1 MNHFE
6 GARSSILMPYI
17 FVGFDICHQSHSR
30 RYLALLLWFYG
41 ENAYKKPCHL
51 AVSYKMARGFMDV
64 GNRWLF

>member
-1 MNHFE
+1 
-6 GARSSILMPYI
+6 MPYI

-30 RYLALLLWFYG
+30 RCLALLTLELW